1 MWCIKFI
8 NHIIYLSNYYPT
20 LKSNLHLIFHVDLFL
35 LFFSQGARYTVLDK
49 LETDED
55 HVIKIVFV
63 LSGAKSRKKLKN
75 FENESQ
81 DFYRL
86 NKQTWIGLNFFDAW
100 FI

>member
-1 MWCIKFI
+1 M
-8 NHIIYLSNYYPT
+8 
-20 LKSNLHLIFHVDLFL
+20 
-35 LFFSQGARYTVLDK
+35 LDK

-63 LSGAKSRKKLKN
+63 LSGAKSREKLKN

-86 NKQTWIGLNFFDAW
+86 NKQT
-100 FI
+100 